1 MLRAILREA
10 NSYVFSFF
18 HAYYYIFTAR
28 AYWPF
33 MLNGWSEG
41 HIAICVSR
49 ARARTL
55 KHYAMDPNVGVD
67 YRNLGTDYQRFKASN
82 DVAHK
87 DPLP

>member
-1 MLRAILREA
+1 MAWLARKDTPHRLTSRR
-10 NSYVFSFF
+10 SVFPVS
-18 HAYYYIFTAR
+18 HPPALSPAVGR
-28 AYWPF
+28 
-33 MLNGWSEG
+33 
-41 HIAICVSR
+41 VSR

-55 KHYAMDPNVGVD
+55 KLYAMDPNVGVD